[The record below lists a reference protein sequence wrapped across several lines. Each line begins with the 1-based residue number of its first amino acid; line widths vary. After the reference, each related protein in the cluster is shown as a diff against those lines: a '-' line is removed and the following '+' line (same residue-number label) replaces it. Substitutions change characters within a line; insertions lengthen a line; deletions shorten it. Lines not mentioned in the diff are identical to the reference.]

1 MENRQNSEIHATLCK
16 ILYKEEE
23 AFAQKKFELQLT
35 KYLQRCEKD
44 IRPIIQTDYSRTAN
58 VGLTSQTHQFGS
70 KNGVQST
77 V

>member
-1 MENRQNSEIHATLCK
+1 MFAIIMENRQNSDIHATLCK

-44 IRPIIQTDYSRTAN
+44 IRSIIQTIHT
-58 VGLTSQTHQFGS
+58 LQM
-70 KNGVQST
+70 
-77 V
+77 

>member
-1 MENRQNSEIHATLCK
+1 MCNTCK

-35 KYLQRCEKD
+35 KCLQGVKRYK
-44 IRPIIQTDYSRTAN
+44 IHHPDYSHAAN
-58 VGLTSQTHQFGS
+58 VELTSQTHQFGS
-70 KNGVQST
+70 KNGVQSA

>member
-1 MENRQNSEIHATLCK
+1 MFAIIMENRQNSEIHATLCK

-44 IRPIIQTDYSRTAN
+44 IRPI
-58 VGLTSQTHQFGS
+58 V
-70 KNGVQST
+70 
-77 V
+77 